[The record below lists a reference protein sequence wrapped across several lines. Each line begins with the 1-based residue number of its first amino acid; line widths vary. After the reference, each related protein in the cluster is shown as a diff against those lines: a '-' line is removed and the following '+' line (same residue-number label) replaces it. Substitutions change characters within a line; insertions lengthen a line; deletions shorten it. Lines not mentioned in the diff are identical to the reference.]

1 MNEVGMNSVTRRTL
15 LRLSAAG
22 AAGAALASAGPLRA
36 AAGAGKTGFDLSDTI
51 VINNL
56 GGIANPNLRLEPGA
70 GGGAAGLS
78 GSSYEHLDER
88 ALRDLHASGT
98 TAINIT
104 LGHVSGSQEPFEYTV
119 AEIAG
124 WNRIIERNPE
134 ILCKVLTAAD
144 ITAAH
149 DSGRTGVIYG
159 FQNTTMLG
167 EDAGR
172 VATFAGL
179 GARIIQLTYN
189 DRNRVGCGSMVPEND
204 GLTDFGRE
212 VVAQLNANRV
222 LVDLSHSG
230 EQTCLDAIAAS
241 SVPICISH
249 TGCRALADL
258 PRNKTDAELRQ
269 LAERG
274 GVAGI
279 YFMPFLKAD
288 SFPDANDVVRHIEHA
303 LKVCGE
309 DHVGIG
315 TDGGTTRIDDMDA
328 YHAEIDAEI
337 AERRAAGISAR
348 GEKPGVV
355 PFIPD
360 LQGPEQFQK
369 LADLMTAAGHPARV
383 IEKVL
388 GLNFLRLEREIWG
401 A

>member
-1 MNEVGMNSVTRRTL
+1 MTQLTRRKL
-15 LRLSAAG
+15 LHYS
-22 AAGAALASAGPLRA
+22 AAGAALAAAGPA
-36 AAGAGKTGFDLSDTI
+36 AMAAGKGGGLDIDRAI

-56 GGIANPNLRLEPGA
+56 GGISNPNLRLAKKPGED
-70 GGGAAGLS
+70 GGAPV

-88 ALRDLHASGT
+88 AIRDLRASGT
-98 TAINIT
+98 TAINVTI
-104 LGHVSGSQEPFEYTV
+104 GHVSGPDEPFEYTV
-119 AEIAG
+119 AEIAA
-124 WNRIIERNPE
+124 WNRIIERHADA
-134 ILCKVLTAAD
+134 LLKVRAAAD
-144 ITAAH
+144 ILAAR

-172 VATFAGL
+172 VAVFAGL
-179 GARIIQLTYN
+179 GTRIIQLTYN
-189 DRNRVGCGSMVPEND
+189 DRNRVGDGSMVPENA

-212 VVAQLNANRV
+212 VLGELNANRV

-230 EQTCLDAIAAS
+230 ERTCLEAIEAS
-241 SVPICISH
+241 AGPICISH
-249 TGCRALADL
+249 TGCRALSDL
-258 PRNKTDAELRQ
+258 PRNKTDRELRL

-288 SFPDANDVVRHIEHA
+288 SFPDANDVVRHIGHA

-315 TDGGTTRIDDMDA
+315 TDGGTTRVDDMAA
-328 YHAEIDAEI
+328 YHAAIDQEIR
-337 AERRAAGISAR
+337 ERRAAGISAR

-355 PFIPD
+355 PFVPD
-360 LQGPEQFQK
+360 LQGPGQFRQ
-369 LADLMTAAGHPARV
+369 LAELMSAAGHPARI

-388 GLNFLRLEREIWG
+388 GLNFLRLEREVWG
-401 A
+401 R

>member
-1 MNEVGMNSVTRRTL
+1 M
-15 LRLSAAG
+15 
-22 AAGAALASAGPLRA
+22 AGAALSGLGGLSPSL
-36 AAGAGKTGFDLSDTI
+36 AAGGNYDFGDTL

-56 GGIANPNLRLEPGA
+56 GGIGNPNLRLQPSDTPA
-70 GGGAAGLS
+70 GPV

-88 ALRDLHASGT
+88 ALADLVASGT
-98 TAINIT
+98 SAINVT
-104 LGHVSGSQEPFEYTV
+104 LGHVAGPAEPFEYTV

-124 WNRIIERNPE
+124 WNRIIEQHADK
-134 ILCKVLTAAD
+134 LLKVLRAED
-144 ITAAH
+144 IIEARR
-149 DSGRTGVIYG
+149 SGRTGVIFG

-167 EDAGR
+167 ADTSR
-172 VATFAGL
+172 VAIFSGL
-179 GARIIQLTYN
+179 GVRIIQLTYN
-189 DRNRVGCGSMVPEND
+189 DGNHVGAGSMVPENS

-212 VVAQLNANRV
+212 VVAALNDARV

-241 SVPICISH
+241 RGPICISH
-249 TGCRALADL
+249 TGCRALSDL
-258 PRNKTDAELRQ
+258 PRNKTDTELRA

-288 SFPDANDVVRHIEHA
+288 SFPDAQDVIRHIGHA
-303 LKVCGE
+303 INICGE

-315 TDGGTTRIDDMDA
+315 TDGGTTAIDDMPA
-328 YHAEIDAEI
+328 YHAAIDAEI
-337 AERRAAGISAR
+337 VARRAAGISAR

-360 LQGPEQFQK
+360 LQGPGQFRQ
-369 LADLMTAAGHPARV
+369 LADMMAAAGQPTRI

-388 GLNFLRLEREIWG
+388 GQNFLRLQREIWG

>member
-1 MNEVGMNSVTRRTL
+1 MNGLTRRHL
-15 LRLSAAG
+15 LRYSVAG
-22 AAGAALASAGPLRA
+22 AAFVGGVGGMGALSPAFAASGGYAFGNTL
-36 AAGAGKTGFDLSDTI
+36 

-56 GGIANPNLRLEPGA
+56 GGIGNPNLRLKPAAAPA
-70 GGGAAGLS
+70 GPV

-88 ALRDLHASGT
+88 ALKDLNASGT
-98 TAINIT
+98 SAINVT
-104 LGHVSGSQEPFEYTV
+104 MGHVSGPVEPFEYTV
-119 AEIAG
+119 AEIAA
-124 WNRIIERNPE
+124 WNRIIEQHPDR
-134 ILCKVLTAAD
+134 LLKVLATGD
-144 ITAAH
+144 ILEARR
-149 DSGRTGVIYG
+149 SGRSGVIFG

-167 EDAGR
+167 SDASR
-172 VATFAGL
+172 VGIFAGL
-179 GARIIQLTYN
+179 GVRIIQLTYN
-189 DRNRVGCGSMVPEND
+189 DRNAVGAGSMVAENS

-212 VVAQLNANRV
+212 VVAALNAERV

-241 SVPICISH
+241 AGPVCISH
-249 TGCRALADL
+249 TGCRALSDL
-258 PRNKTDAELRQ
+258 PRNKTDAELRA

-288 SFPDANDVVRHIEHA
+288 SFPDASDVVRHIEHA
-303 LKVCGE
+303 IKVCGE

-315 TDGGTTRIDDMDA
+315 TDGGTTAVDDLPA
-328 YHAEIDAEI
+328 YHAAIDAEI
-337 AERRAAGISAR
+337 AARRAAGISAR

-360 LQGPEQFQK
+360 LQGPGQFRQ
-369 LADLMTAAGHPARV
+369 LADMMAAAGHPARI

-388 GLNFLRLEREIWG
+388 GQNFLRLQREVWG